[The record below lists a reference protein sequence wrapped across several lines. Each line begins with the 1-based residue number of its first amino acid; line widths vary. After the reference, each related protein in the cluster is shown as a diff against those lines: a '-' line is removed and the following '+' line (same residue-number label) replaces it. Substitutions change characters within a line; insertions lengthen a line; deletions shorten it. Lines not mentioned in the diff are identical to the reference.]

1 MSRRSRLA
9 TVVRVADLRETIA
22 RGEVAAAGAAT
33 ARAVQ
38 DEQARRDALAAGRPD
53 GTAPRTAAALH
64 TGAELLARRAEAVA
78 LAGLE
83 VARTRAARADAVAAL
98 TEAARRASL
107 FATLADRLRQEDEVA
122 RLQADQRAADDS
134 TVARHVRGGAA

>member
-22 RGEVAAAGAAT
+22 RGEVAAAGAAI
-33 ARAVQ
+33 ARALQ
-38 DEQARRDALAAGRPD
+38 DEQARRDALATARLD
-53 GTAPRTAAALH
+53 GTALHASAAL
-64 TGAELLARRAEAVA
+64 LSWRAEAVT
-78 LAGLE
+78 LAGTE
-83 VARTRAARADAVAAL
+83 VARTRAARAEAVVAL

-107 FATLADRLRQEDEVA
+107 FATLADRLREEDEVT